1 MRWEMQRHLTVS
13 SWARKEPGQLR
24 GTLHSQTP
32 RSLLCSGGILP
43 RRRDVW
49 HIVGSRQRCDVFTP
63 QTLPCSGGRVPREI
77 NRALTEAEGSSY
89 LLPSFW
95 PSLLPWPGLKMNQNS
110 QKSLPPFSNLSLFT
124 IPGPSLQAAPLTHA
138 VGFGVGRIG
147 NGGFWGRGGGSWAWP
162 RKTRPHSALPPPLVP
177 FPSSIQVS

>member
-1 MRWEMQRHLTVS
+1 MAPST
-13 SWARKEPGQLR
+13 ARP
-24 GTLHSQTP
+24 P

-63 QTLPCSGGRVPREI
+63 QTLPCSGRGVPRET
-77 NRALTEAEGSSY
+77 NHALTGAEGSSY

-147 NGGFWGRGGGSWAWP
+147 NGVFSGVMGVAQ
-162 RKTRPHSALPPPLVP
+162 KDPPPFCPSPTPLCP
-177 FPSSIQVS
+177 FPLPSKCLEFPHVPIPQDPQQFLEGRV